1 LYGGRLIIVPYWV
14 SRSPEIFHEFL
25 EKHSV
30 TVLNQTPS
38 SFYQLDAFDAA
49 QSEARHSSL
58 RLVIF
63 GGEALEPR
71 RLAGWFTRYDDDC
84 PQLVNMYGITETTVH
99 VTLRHLKRD
108 DAHGAPDSAIG
119 RPLDDLQAYL
129 LDAQM
134 CPVPIGVSG
143 ELYIGGAGLA
153 RGYLG
158 RPGLTAE
165 RFVPDPFGGA
175 GERLY
180 RTGDLARYRPDG
192 NIEFLGRIDHQVKI
206 RGFRIELGEI
216 EAALA
221 RLPQIREAVVLARED
236 QPGEKRLVAYA
247 VRQAGSD
254 LAAVDLRAAL
264 QLHLPDYMVPSAFV
278 MLDALPLTANG
289 KVDRKALPSPD
300 IGAQLAHQYVA
311 PRTPT
316 EETLCRIWAEM
327 LGIDRVGIEDN
338 FFELGGHSLL
348 AVTLIARLRRDGLQT
363 DVRALFANPTPAGLA
378 AVIGIRGEVVVP
390 ANLIPEGCEAITP

>member
-1 LYGGRLIIVPYWV
+1 LKAGGAYVPLDPAYPAERLQFMLDDSAPTVLLTQQQLRSLFSSPETLAVLHLDDAHPVWADQPQSDPPCSSFGLTPQHLAYIIYTSGSTGQPKGVAVEHRHVARLLTATDAWFQFNENDVWALFHSYAFDFSVWEIWGALLYGGRLIVIPYWV

-49 QSEARHSSL
+49 QSEGRHSSL

-143 ELYIGGAGLA
+143 ELYIGGA
-153 RGYLG
+153 
-158 RPGLTAE
+158 
-165 RFVPDPFGGA
+165 
-175 GERLY
+175 
-180 RTGDLARYRPDG
+180 
-192 NIEFLGRIDHQVKI
+192 
-206 RGFRIELGEI
+206 
-216 EAALA
+216 
-221 RLPQIREAVVLARED
+221 
-236 QPGEKRLVAYA
+236 
-247 VRQAGSD
+247 
-254 LAAVDLRAAL
+254 
-264 QLHLPDYMVPSAFV
+264 
-278 MLDALPLTANG
+278 
-289 KVDRKALPSPD
+289 
-300 IGAQLAHQYVA
+300 
-311 PRTPT
+311 
-316 EETLCRIWAEM
+316 
-327 LGIDRVGIEDN
+327 
-338 FFELGGHSLL
+338 
-348 AVTLIARLRRDGLQT
+348 
-363 DVRALFANPTPAGLA
+363 
-378 AVIGIRGEVVVP
+378 
-390 ANLIPEGCEAITP
+390 